1 MIPKEVWT
9 IRPDRTLCTELLGFD
24 LCVRSSAH
32 QGQIHFAVRGKPYHA
47 DGPSCVF
54 LAGER
59 PSAVRAMAAA
69 EWAAV
74 ALSRWLP
81 GRLPQQSPLRPADVA
96 DEADADPA
104 AADPA
109 AADPAAADKDAPLW
123 RPVPRQVARQDLPA
137 LSGG

>member
-1 MIPKEVWT
+1 MTPKEVWT

-32 QGQIHFAVRGKPYHA
+32 QGQIHFTVRGKPDHA
-47 DGPSCVF
+47 GDPSFVL

-81 GRLPQQSPLRPADVA
+81 GRLPQGAPPRPAG
-96 DEADADPA
+96 ADPA
-104 AADPA
+104 GSDT
-109 AADPAAADKDAPLW
+109 DKDAPLW
-123 RPVPRQVARQDLPA
+123 RPVPRRVARQDLPA

>member
-1 MIPKEVWT
+1 MTPKEVWT

-81 GRLPQQSPLRPADVA
+81 GRHPQEAPPRPVG
-96 DEADADPA
+96 ADPA
-104 AADPA
+104 GFDT
-109 AADPAAADKDAPLW
+109 DKDAPHW
-123 RPVPRQVARQDLPA
+123 CPVPRQVARQDLSA